1 VSVLE
6 SLPNRPLGRGEL
18 TSLNR
23 ADAVDLAVSVES
35 EGEAESL
42 LVATDDWVTGL
53 AYDGEGWRL
62 VERVALDADTERIHG
77 LQACEEAIVE
87 WRDAVAGGADGSVDE
102 DAGGRDDGTAGGT
115 GS

>member
-1 VSVLE
+1 MSVLD
-6 SLPNRPLGRGEL
+6 SLPSRPLGRGEL

-53 AYDGEGWRL
+53 AFDGEGWRL
-62 VERVALDADTERIHG
+62 IERVALDGDTERIDG
-77 LQACEEAIVE
+77 LQACEAAILE
-87 WRDAVAGGADGSVDE
+87 WRGADGG
-102 DAGGRDDGTAGGT
+102 DADSPADG
-115 GS
+115 